1 MRTNPLILMADDD
14 QNFREIITEK
24 LSSVGFTVQTV
35 ATGADAVKAAVDLK
49 PDLVLMDIRMPGEL
63 NGIDAAFK
71 IKENPE
77 TTDIKVA
84 FLSDQENPWPAMVGD
99 KGEVSRAFGMED
111 FIPKTEY
118 LDVFVTKVKQFLAVA

>member
-1 MRTNPLILMADDD
+1 MADDD

-24 LSSVGFTVQTV
+24 LSSLGFEVRTV
-35 ATGADAVKAAVDLK
+35 ATGADAVKAAAEIK
-49 PDLVLMDIRMPGEL
+49 PDLVLMDIRMPGEM

-77 TTDIKVA
+77 TRDVKVV
-84 FLSDQENPWPAMVGD
+84 FLSDSENPWPAVVGG
-99 KGEVSRAFGMED
+99 KTEVSRAFGMED

-118 LDVFVTKVKQFLAVA
+118 LDVFVGKIKQFLAVA